1 MTGQLPS
8 GRKVIGLEGLRNAIL
23 EERFED
29 LLNQTVRKMLAY
41 ALGRQ
46 LEYYDEAVVRE
57 IIVDTQGD
65 GGRLQEIIQSIVTS
79 DTFQMKQLPKD

>member
-1 MTGQLPS
+1 MAA
-8 GRKVIGLEGLRNAIL
+8 KVVGLEGLRNAIL

-57 IIVDTQGD
+57 IIVDTQEMAGVC
-65 GGRLQEIIQSIVTS
+65 RKLFNPLLQVIH
-79 DTFQMKQLPKD
+79 FK